1 MLEPQNIGAGG
12 PTGVVGGCFPYLLN
26 ILTEIPNASIDSL
39 ALGPHAFEYTGE
51 YTSDLAD
58 PGHPQNPRYLDISSL
73 EKVPL
78 GPDSKIIRVL
88 NRQRRLRLVLCYSGR
103 RPGER
108 HLHDQVC
115 KMLASSAPL
124 MRDLTLHMVYLFWG
138 GVREVPKVNHS
149 AHFNIFR
156 SIVMPLKMPYLRSLS
171 LRRWI
176 FTVEE
181 LKIFLSAH
189 ATTLRDLHLLGC
201 FCGDNEVALARWGG
215 RALSLSSVE
224 LSGFLAVL
232 DRHSANAHGWETMD
246 QIDWSQMK
254 LTVSD
259 REARHLEMLWLGGRE
274 NQVER
279 LAASLDPRPHEH
291 FGGGRVSA
299 SCYGENSE
307 LYLIL
312 ALRFVGPYA

>member
-1 MLEPQNIGAGG
+1 
-12 PTGVVGGCFPYLLN
+12 
-26 ILTEIPNASIDSL
+26 
-39 ALGPHAFEYTGE
+39 
-51 YTSDLAD
+51 
-58 PGHPQNPRYLDISSL
+58 
-73 EKVPL
+73 
-78 GPDSKIIRVL
+78 
-88 NRQRRLRLVLCYSGR
+88 
-103 RPGER
+103 
-108 HLHDQVC
+108 
-115 KMLASSAPL
+115 MLASSAPL

-156 SIVMPLKMPYLRSLS
+156 STVMPLKMPYLRSLS

-181 LKIFLSAH
+181 LKIFLSAN

-307 LYLIL
+307 LSLIL